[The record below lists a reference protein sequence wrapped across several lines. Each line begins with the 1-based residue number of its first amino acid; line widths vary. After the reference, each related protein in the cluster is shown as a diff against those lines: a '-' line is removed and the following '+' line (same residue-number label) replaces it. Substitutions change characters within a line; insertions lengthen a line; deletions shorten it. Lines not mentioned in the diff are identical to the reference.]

1 MFYPNE
7 RKVLLQGFPLV
18 NSTVN
23 RFTTQLQPDGL
34 GWTKLIL
41 NLHAVLDW
49 ATDDTVVDRRA
60 FARYIKGIWLRSSR
74 GDTFVDG
81 VCGQAFYIVNSLFTH
96 VAPVHDVVLAADGTY
111 NGVIEI
117 YLWMPFLNRGEDVIL
132 DTSRYSQ
139 LELSIATG
147 ALADF
152 VTGGHSVSLA
162 VTLDIE
168 REATL
173 SALSADKKSGPVA
186 APYYAQRGP
195 FVHSAQDYFDIESST
210 DLGIF
215 GFALKI
221 AATGEVCPFDGAG
234 VDNLTSLDFKDSVR
248 TWIDHAMPWGLKQE
262 LHNSLHFEA
271 QNIYIATPTTAEQ
284 VVYPLLGV
292 YPYWFVKNGSIN
304 EHYNTGKKSQI
315 RLTWNDATGTDIGN
329 LVYWG
334 MRALR

>member
-1 MFYPNE
+1 MYYPHE
-7 RKVLLQGFPLV
+7 RKALVQGAALV
-18 NSTVN
+18 NSAIN
-23 RFTTQLQPDGL
+23 RFQTQLQPDGL

-41 NLHAVLDW
+41 NFHATIDW
-49 ATDDTVVDRRA
+49 TNANVVDRRGLY
-60 FARYIKGIWLRSSR
+60 RYIKGITLRSSR
-74 GDTFVDG
+74 GDTFVDN

-96 VAPVHDVVLAADGTY
+96 VAPVHDTILQADGVY
-111 NGVIEI
+111 DGVIEI

-139 LELSIATG
+139 LELSITTG
-147 ALADF
+147 SVLDF
-152 VTGGHSVSLA
+152 LDDAVGETVA
-162 VTLDIE
+162 VTVDIE

-173 SALSADKKSGPVA
+173 SALSPDKKSGPVA

-195 FVHSAQDYFDIESST
+195 FVNNAQAFFDIESST

-221 AATGEVCPFDGAG
+221 AATGVVCPFDGAG
-234 VDNLTSLDFKDSVR
+234 VDNLTDLSFTDSVR

-262 LHNSLHFEA
+262 LHNGLHFEA
-271 QNIYIATPTTAEQ
+271 QNIYLATPAVAEQ
-284 VVYPLLGV
+284 VAYPLLGV

-329 LVYWG
+329 VVYWG

>member
-1 MFYPNE
+1 MYYPTE
-7 RKVLLQGFPLV
+7 RKSLLEGFTLV
-18 NSTVN
+18 NSAVN
-23 RFTTQLQPDGL
+23 RFTTQVQPDGL

-41 NLHAVLDW
+41 NFHATLAW
-49 ATDDTVVDRRA
+49 TDAAVVDRRGLY
-60 FARYIKGIWLRSSR
+60 RYIKGITFRSSR
-74 GDTFVDG
+74 GDTFVDN

-96 VAPVHDVVLAADGTY
+96 VAPVHEVILGADATYDGVL
-111 NGVIEI
+111 EI

-139 LELSIATG
+139 LELAITTG
-147 ALADF
+147 SVLDF
-152 VTGGHSVSLA
+152 VNDAVGETIS

-195 FVHSAQDYFDIESST
+195 FVHSAQAYFDIESST
-210 DLGIF
+210 DLGLF

-221 AATGEVCPFDGAG
+221 AATGETCPFDGAG
-234 VDNLTSLDFKDSVR
+234 VDNLTYLTFEDSVR
-248 TWIDHAMPWGLKQE
+248 PWVNRAMPWGLKQE

-271 QNIYIATPTTAEQ
+271 QNIYLATPATTEQ

-315 RLTWNDATGTDIGN
+315 RLTWGDDTATDIGN